1 MEDDVM
7 KKLALLTLAAAALFA
22 TAGAA
27 SAQYYPGPGFGIQI
41 GPRYERDYDERRYY
55 RRDRERDRY
64 DQRRYYRRGGAC
76 PRGYTVQD
84 GVCKPYRGY

>member
-1 MEDDVM
+1 M

-27 SAQYYPGPGFGIQI
+27 SAQYYPGPCFGIQI
-41 GPRYERDYDERRYY
+41 GPGYDRDYDERRYY
-55 RRDRERDRY
+55 RGDRERYRY

-76 PRGYTVQD
+76 PRGYSVQD